1 MAATTADA
9 RNLSLFA
16 GLAKDWW
23 DPDGPNRLLH
33 RLHPARMAYVREAA
47 IQHFALDRRARRA
60 LAGLKALDVGCGG
73 GLVSESLARMG
84 ADVTGLDAAA
94 ESIAVARDHAKAQGL
109 SIRYECGEIATLAPT
124 LAPQDLVTC
133 LEVIEH
139 VTDVPA
145 FLAGLRRAIRPGGL
159 LVFSSPNRTAA
170 SLAVVKIG
178 AEYVA
183 GALPR
188 GTHDWRQFLTPSEL
202 AARLANAG
210 FRVEE
215 TKGVGWTPAKGFEVG
230 EQTAIAYIGRA
241 VAIGND

>member
-1 MAATTADA
+1 MASPSTADS
-9 RNLSLFA
+9 RNLALFE

-47 IQHFALDRRARRA
+47 IAHFGLNARGRRP
-60 LAGLKALDVGCGG
+60 LAGLAALDVGCGG
-73 GLVSESLARMG
+73 GIVSESLARMG

-94 ESIAVARDHAKAQGL
+94 ESIAVARDHAARQRL
-109 SIRYECGEIATLAPT
+109 SIHYHCGEIGTLAGQI
-124 LAPQDLVTC
+124 APQDLVTC

-139 VTDVPA
+139 VTDVAA
-145 FLAGLRRAIRPGGL
+145 FLGGLRRATRDGGL
-159 LVFSSPNRTAA
+159 LLFSSPNRTAA
-170 SLAVVKIG
+170 SLAIVKIG

-188 GTHDWRQFLTPSEL
+188 GTHDWRQFLTPEEMS
-202 AARLANAG
+202 ARLESAG

-215 TKGVGWTPAKGFEVG
+215 VKGVNWTPARGFMVG
-230 EQTAIAYIGRA
+230 DSTGIAYIGRA
-241 VAIGND
+241 VAI

>member
-1 MAATTADA
+1 MVSPSTADS
-9 RNLSLFA
+9 RNLALFE

-33 RLHPARMAYVREAA
+33 RLHPARMAYVRDAA
-47 IQHFALDRRARRA
+47 VAHFGLDSRARRPLSG
-60 LAGLKALDVGCGG
+60 LAALDVGCGG

-84 ADVTGLDAAA
+84 AEVTGLDAAA
-94 ESIAVARDHAKAQGL
+94 GSIAVAREHAAGQNL
-109 SIRYECGEIATLAPT
+109 SIRYHCGEIGDLAGQ

-139 VTDVPA
+139 VTDVA
-145 FLAGLRRAIRPGGL
+145 SFLRGLRRAIREGGL
-159 LVFSSPNRTAA
+159 LLFSSPNRTAA

-188 GTHDWRQFLTPSEL
+188 GTHDWRRFLTPDEL
-202 AARLANAG
+202 SARLAVAG

-215 TKGVGWTPAKGFEVG
+215 VKGVSWTPARGFLVG
-230 EQTAIAYIGRA
+230 DSTDIAYIGRA
-241 VAIGND
+241 VAT